1 MSKYLQWIFTWRTY
15 LNVASL
21 ILVWITA
28 VNDYSLLNHMVILSS
43 NNLCQ
48 LQKKSSSSLENGIE
62 INEKKKLK
70 NFKLL
75 MINSSKL

>member
-1 MSKYLQWIFTWRTY
+1 MSKCLQWILTY

-43 NNLCQ
+43 DNLCQ
-48 LQKKSSSSLENGIE
+48 LQKKIIIIIGEWD
-62 INEKKKLK
+62 
-70 NFKLL
+70 
-75 MINSSKL
+75 